1 LKKFDSKREYEIGM
15 VCAILC
21 ALLWG
26 ALPIYWKALQPINSF
41 LIMFYRL
48 ALSCIVL
55 FIPGLIIYKWKGI
68 IKPLKEKGAIRYFVL
83 AGLIISANWSL
94 YIWMVNS
101 GKIVQTSI
109 GYYIEPLIV
118 CIFGIIFFNEKLNKF
133 KMIAFILACIGVLIM
148 ILSYGQLP
156 ILALALAVT
165 FGVYA
170 AIKKKLQA
178 PALLSLFYE
187 TVFLFPFVVAIILYI
202 EIGGRGAFATAE
214 PYKIGLLFL
223 SGLFTALP
231 LTLFAMA
238 ANRISLIALGITEYL
253 SPTMG
258 LVIGIFL
265 YNEHFDIYQLIGF
278 IFIWIGL
285 SVFTAGGIIQRRKES
300 KEVDGNVNDSE

>member
-1 LKKFDSKREYEIGM
+1 MKKLDSKRDYEVGM

-26 ALPIYWKALQPINSF
+26 ALPIYWKSLQPIDSF

-48 ALSCIVL
+48 ALSCVVL
-55 FIPGLIIYKWKGI
+55 FIPGLFIYKWEGI
-68 IKPLKEKGAIRYFVL
+68 IKPLKKKGSMKYFVL
-83 AGLIISANWSL
+83 AGLIISTNWGL
-94 YIWMVNS
+94 YIAMVNS
-101 GKIVQTSI
+101 GRIVQTSI
-109 GYYIEPLIV
+109 GYYVEPLIV
-118 CIFGIIFFNEKLNKF
+118 CIFGIIFFNEKLNRF
-133 KMIAFILACIGVLIM
+133 KLIAILLAAIGVSIM

-156 ILALALAVT
+156 FLALTLAVT

-202 EIGGRGAFATAE
+202 ELTGRGAFATAE

-223 SGLFTALP
+223 SGFFTALP
-231 LTLFAMA
+231 LTLFALA

-258 LVIGIFL
+258 LIIGIFL
-265 YNEHFDIYQLIGF
+265 YNEPFDIYQFIGF

-285 SVFTAGGIIQRRKES
+285 SVFTAGGIIERRRELTEAK
-300 KEVDGNVNDSE
+300 GNVNDTE